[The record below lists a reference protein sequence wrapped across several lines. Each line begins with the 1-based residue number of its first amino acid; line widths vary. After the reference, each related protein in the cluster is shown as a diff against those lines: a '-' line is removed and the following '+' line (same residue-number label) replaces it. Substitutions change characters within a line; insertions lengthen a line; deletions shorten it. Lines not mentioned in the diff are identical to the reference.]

1 MWKGWDMETSIM
13 GRTGRTVSVVGQ
25 GCWQFG
31 GDWGDVSDDAAMRV
45 LHTAADAGVTFFDT
59 ADVYGDGHSEELVG
73 RFLKE
78 RNDDSIMVAT
88 KMGRRANPHEP
99 QEFTAE
105 NFRAWNDRSRTLLG
119 VDTLDLVQLHCPPT
133 PVYSDDRVYDV
144 LDEMV
149 AEGRM
154 KAYGVSVE
162 TVDEAMTALQRP
174 NLASIQIILNI
185 FRRKPLEEVL
195 PAAKAAGVGIIARVP
210 LASGLL
216 SGKFSEESTFALT
229 DHRTFNRHG
238 ESFDQGETFS
248 GVPFAEGVAAA
259 REVAALCPQDMTP
272 AQFALRWII
281 DQDGVSAVIPG
292 ASRPEQA
299 EANAAAGSMPPLSTE
314 QLTAL
319 EDIYDRRIRQFVH
332 SRW

>member
-1 MWKGWDMETSIM
+1 MDTSKV
-13 GRTGRTVSVVGQ
+13 GRTGRTISKIGQ

-31 GDWGDVSDDAAMRV
+31 GDWGDVSDDAALKV
-45 LHTAADAGVTFFDT
+45 LHTAADNGVTFFDT

-78 RNDDSIMVAT
+78 RKDPTLMVAT
-88 KMGRRANPHEP
+88 KMGRRADPHEP

-105 NFRAWNDRSRTLLG
+105 NLRAWNDRSRRLLG

-133 PVYSDDRVYDV
+133 PVYGDDGVFDI

-149 AEGRM
+149 SEGRM

-162 TVDEAMTALQRP
+162 TVDEAMSALRRP
-174 NLASIQIILNI
+174 NLRSIQIILNI
-185 FRRKPLEEVL
+185 FRRKPLDRVL
-195 PAAKAAGVGIIARVP
+195 PAAKASNVAIIARVP

-216 SGKFSEESTFALT
+216 SGKFSEESTFAPT

-248 GVPFAEGVAAA
+248 GVPFTEGVEAA
-259 REVAALCPQDMTP
+259 REVAALCPPEMTP
-272 AQFALRWII
+272 AQFALRWVI
-281 DQDGVSAVIPG
+281 DQDGVSVAIPG

-299 EANAAAGSMPPLSTE
+299 RSNAEAGDMPKLTPE
-314 QLTAL
+314 QLSAL
-319 EDIYDRRIRQFVH
+319 EEIYNRRVRKFVH

>member
-1 MWKGWDMETSIM
+1 MDTSIV
-13 GRTGRTVSVVGQ
+13 GRTGRKVSVVGQ

-31 GDWGDVSDDAAMRV
+31 GDWGDVSDEAAMQV
-45 LHTAADAGVTFFDT
+45 LHAAADSGVTFFDT

-78 RNDDSIMVAT
+78 RKETSLVVAT
-88 KMGRRANPHEP
+88 KMGRRADPHEP

-105 NFRAWNDRSRTLLG
+105 NFRAWNDRSRRLLG
-119 VDTLDLVQLHCPPT
+119 VETLDLVQLHCPPT
-133 PVYSDDRVYDV
+133 PVYSNDDVFDV

-149 AEGRM
+149 TEGRM

-162 TVDEAMTALQRP
+162 TVDEAMTALKRP

-185 FRRKPLEEVL
+185 FRRKPLEQVL
-195 PAAKAAGVGIIARVP
+195 PAAKSLGVGVIARVP

-216 SGKFSEESTFALT
+216 SGKFSEDTTFAAT

-238 ESFDQGETFS
+238 EAFDQGETFS
-248 GVPFAEGVAAA
+248 GVPYADGVAAA
-259 REVAALCPQDMTP
+259 REVAALCPEGVTP
-272 AQFALRWII
+272 AQFALRWVI
-281 DQDGVSAVIPG
+281 DQDGVNVVIPG
-292 ASRPEQA
+292 ASSPEQA
-299 EANAAAGSMPPLSTE
+299 TANAVAGSMTPLTSE
-314 QLTAL
+314 QLAAV
-319 EDIYDRRIRQFVH
+319 EDIYDRRIRQSVH